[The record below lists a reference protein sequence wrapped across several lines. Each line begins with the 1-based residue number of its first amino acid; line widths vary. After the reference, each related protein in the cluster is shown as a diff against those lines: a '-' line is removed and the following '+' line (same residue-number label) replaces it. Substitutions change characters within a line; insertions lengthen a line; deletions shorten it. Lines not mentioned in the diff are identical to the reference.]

1 MFNVEPGV
9 SKGKP
14 DWHLEK
20 TFFVDKNEERGERKT
35 KRSTPASHPL
45 QARCHRGTGFTMD
58 LLTHVVPSSEL
69 LKEGN

>member
-35 KRSTPASHPL
+35 KRSTPASHP
-45 QARCHRGTGFTMD
+45 
-58 LLTHVVPSSEL
+58 PS
-69 LKEGN
+69 